1 MANNPA
7 LPAPRKATTAFIVI
21 VPALAFFVFA
31 AAQLPTLHHLVPS
44 LQGFWSDRPGQMEV
58 APHAWISLFVVAV
71 LHALPGMWNLQAS
84 LVMVSSLGA
93 AFSLGLLFRA
103 MQSDRW
109 AVWESVLLLAL
120 VALQPLVVYLTVNA
134 NESIPFA
141 LAFGTLVYA
150 ANRLDVNGDV
160 QSQMT
165 FGLFL
170 PLLALVRPEV
180 AVFIPVLAF
189 LVPLRDPGARRD
201 IRAFAALFLVSILPT
216 FLVLFSLY
224 CLVSSLEASPVE
236 FLRLYLEPV
245 SSLVAAPGDMFEA
258 QLYPMLYLTPL
269 VGFMLGYVLFVGQGR
284 RHMGGAF
291 IALALPVML
300 CGANALFGWGVDFR
314 MPAAVLVATGVSWI
328 ASTELQAKGRKGAI
342 IALCL
347 CAVLGWGAPLMHGA
361 DGLVAPVTQQ
371 HEVERP
377 ETDGLLR
384 LAPQY

>member
-1 MANNPA
+1 MANNVT
-7 LPAPRKATTAFIVI
+7 LPAPRSATTAFVVI
-21 VPALAFFVFA
+21 VPALAFFVLM
-31 AAQLPTLHHLVPS
+31 AAQLPALHHLLPS
-44 LQGFWSDRPGQMEV
+44 LQGFWSDRPGEMEV

-71 LHALPGMWNLQAS
+71 LNALPGIWNLNAS

-93 AFSLGLLFRA
+93 AFSLGLLFKA

-109 AVWESVLLLAL
+109 RVWEAVLLLAL
-120 VALQPLVVYLTVNA
+120 VAVQPLVLYLTVNA

-141 LAFGTLVYA
+141 LAFGMLVYA

-189 LVPLRDPGARRD
+189 LVPLRDRAARRD
-201 IRAFAALFLVSILPT
+201 IRAFTALFLVSILPT

-224 CLVSSLEASPVE
+224 CLVSSLEASPLE
-236 FLRLYLEPV
+236 FLRLFLDPV
-245 SSLVAAPGDMFEA
+245 SSLASAPGEMVVA

-269 VGFMLGYVLFVGQGR
+269 VVFMLGYTLLVGQGR

-291 IALALPVML
+291 IALALPAML
-300 CGANALFGWGVDFR
+300 AGANALFGWGVDYR
-314 MPAAVLVATGVSWI
+314 MPAAVLVATSASWI
-328 ASTELQAKGRKGAI
+328 ASTELQATGRKGAI
-342 IALCL
+342 IALGL
-347 CAVLGWGAPLMHGA
+347 CAALGWGAPLMGGA
-361 DGLVAPVTQQ
+361 KGLAAPAPQ
-371 HEVERP
+371 HEVERSGGA
-377 ETDGLLR
+377 GLLR